1 MKKVKQLSFTL
12 KTILLTTILM
22 LLIGVILLVSSIEIQ
37 KSVLEKEMEN
47 QAMNIANQWGEKIK
61 LDLVEK
67 AAENPNTNGPDQ
79 KKLIEFFDSISENNP
94 MVAQGYVLGTDLQ
107 EGNQSVIISTPRHM
121 IEALAEFD
129 IHIGD
134 LYEQP
139 PLIVDEIKKLLETK
153 KPTATEVYEDDFGTW
168 ITVLYPISNNSGEVY
183 AYFGV
188 DVDASMVTEGESR
201 FLMTSLFILI
211 PLLIVFVLV
220 QIFVIRKNAQ
230 PLKHLSAG
238 ITEMSNGNLEIQLP
252 IREDDLGKMNQA
264 FNDMALEM
272 KQMISK
278 ISETSTTVLQSSG
291 LVKQVTDQSMD
302 ASTQVRDNIKQMTNE
317 TQVLETSVMESSAA
331 IEQMATG
338 IGEIASFSQDIAQV
352 SKDMESFAHDG
363 LSSIRNVVAQMDT
376 INETVEKS
384 SQVVSSLQE
393 RSDEISSILDV
404 ITGIS
409 AQTNLLALNAAIE
422 AARAGEHGKGFAVVA
437 QEVRKLAEESSK
449 STERISKIIEE
460 IQVETSKAVSAM
472 VVGTKET
479 QKGTEYAHA
488 TGQLFE
494 KIKAYTDQIS
504 SRIESISASS
514 QEISAGAE
522 EVSATSKELT
532 AIASNNSEFTLEIEA
547 STQEQMESIS
557 QLSDA
562 AQELNKLAREL
573 QSMVTRFK
581 A

>member
-1 MKKVKQLSFTL
+1 
-12 KTILLTTILM
+12 M

-47 QAMNIANQWGEKIK
+47 QAMTIANQWGEKIK

-121 IEALAEFD
+121 IDALAEFD

-139 PLIVDEIKKLLETK
+139 PLIVNEIKKLVETK
-153 KPTATEVYEDDFGTW
+153 KPTSTEVYEDDFGTW
-168 ITVLYPISNNSGEVY
+168 ITVLYPISNSSGEVY

-188 DVDASMVTEGESR
+188 DVDASMVTEGTSR
-201 FLMTSLFILI
+201 FLMNSLFILI

-220 QIFVIRKNAQ
+220 QIFAIRKNAQ

-238 ITEMSNGNLEIQLP
+238 IDEMRNGNLDINLP
-252 IREDDLGKMNQA
+252 TREDDLGKMNEA
-264 FNDMALEM
+264 FNDMALEL

-278 ISETSTTVLQSSG
+278 IGETSTTVLQSSG

-302 ASTQVRDNIKQMTNE
+302 ASTQVSDNIKQMTNE

-331 IEQMATG
+331 IEQMAIG

-363 LSSIRNVVAQMDT
+363 LTSIRSVVAQMDT

-504 SRIESISASS
+504 SKIESISASS

-532 AIASNNSEFTLEIEA
+532 LIASNNSEFTLEIEA

-562 AQELNKLAREL
+562 AQKLNKLANEL

>member
-1 MKKVKQLSFTL
+1 MKKLKQLSFTL

-47 QAMNIANQWGEKIK
+47 QAMTIANQWGEKIK

-67 AAENPNTNGPDQ
+67 AADNPNTNGPDQ

-121 IEALAEFD
+121 IDALAEFD

-139 PLIVDEIKKLLETK
+139 PLIVDEIKKLVETK
-153 KPTATEVYEDDFGTW
+153 KPTSTEVYEDDFGTW
-168 ITVLYPISNNSGEVY
+168 ITVLYPISNSSGEVY

-188 DVDASMVTEGESR
+188 DVDASMVTEGTSR
-201 FLMTSLFILI
+201 FLMNSLFILI

-220 QIFVIRKNAQ
+220 QIFAIRKNAQ

-238 ITEMSNGNLEIQLP
+238 IDEMRNGNLDINLP
-252 IREDDLGKMNQA
+252 TREDDLGKMNEA
-264 FNDMALEM
+264 FNDMALEL

-278 ISETSTTVLQSSG
+278 IGETSTTVLQSSG

-302 ASTQVRDNIKQMTNE
+302 ASTQVSDNIKQMTNE

-331 IEQMATG
+331 IEQMAIG

-363 LSSIRNVVAQMDT
+363 LTSIRSVVAQMDT

-504 SRIESISASS
+504 SKIESISASS

-532 AIASNNSEFTLEIEA
+532 LIASNNSEFTLEIEA

-562 AQELNKLAREL
+562 AQKLNKLANEL

-581 A
+581 S

>member
-1 MKKVKQLSFTL
+1 MKKLKQLSFTL

-47 QAMNIANQWGEKIK
+47 QAMTIANQWGEKIK

-121 IEALAEFD
+121 IDALAEFD

-139 PLIVDEIKKLLETK
+139 PLIVNEIKKLVETK
-153 KPTATEVYEDDFGTW
+153 KPTSTEVYEDDFGTW
-168 ITVLYPISNNSGEVY
+168 ITVLYPISNSSGEVY

-188 DVDASMVTEGESR
+188 DVDASMVTEGTSR
-201 FLMTSLFILI
+201 FLMNSLFILI

-220 QIFVIRKNAQ
+220 QIFAIRKNAQ

-238 ITEMSNGNLEIQLP
+238 IDEMRNGNLDINLP
-252 IREDDLGKMNQA
+252 TREDDLGKMNEA
-264 FNDMALEM
+264 FNDMALEL

-278 ISETSTTVLQSSG
+278 IGETSTTVLQSSG

-302 ASTQVRDNIKQMTNE
+302 ASTQVSDNIKQMTNE

-331 IEQMATG
+331 IEQMAIG

-363 LSSIRNVVAQMDT
+363 LTSIRSVVAQMDT

-504 SRIESISASS
+504 SKIESISASS

-532 AIASNNSEFTLEIEA
+532 LIASNNSEFTLEIEA

-562 AQELNKLAREL
+562 AQKLNKLANEL

>member
-1 MKKVKQLSFTL
+1 MKKLKQLSFTL

-47 QAMNIANQWGEKIK
+47 QAMTIANQWGEKIK

-121 IEALAEFD
+121 IDALAEFD

-139 PLIVDEIKKLLETK
+139 PLIVNEIKKLVETK
-153 KPTATEVYEDDFGTW
+153 KPTSTEVYEDDFGTW
-168 ITVLYPISNNSGEVY
+168 ITVLYPISNSSGEVY

-188 DVDASMVTEGESR
+188 DVDASMVTEGTSR
-201 FLMTSLFILI
+201 FLMNSLFILI

-220 QIFVIRKNAQ
+220 QIFAIRKNAQ

-238 ITEMSNGNLEIQLP
+238 IDEMRNGNLDINLP
-252 IREDDLGKMNQA
+252 TREDDLGKMNEA
-264 FNDMALEM
+264 FNDMALEL

-278 ISETSTTVLQSSG
+278 IGETSTTVLQSSG

-302 ASTQVRDNIKQMTNE
+302 ASTQVSDNIKQMTNE

-331 IEQMATG
+331 IEQMAIG

-363 LSSIRNVVAQMDT
+363 LTSIRSVVAQMDT

-504 SRIESISASS
+504 SKIESISASS

-532 AIASNNSEFTLEIEA
+532 LIASNNSEFTLEIEA

-562 AQELNKLAREL
+562 AQKLNKLANEL

-581 A
+581 S

>member
-1 MKKVKQLSFTL
+1 
-12 KTILLTTILM
+12 M

-201 FLMTSLFILI
+201 FLITSLFILI

>member
-1 MKKVKQLSFTL
+1 MKKLKQLSFTL
-12 KTILLTTILM
+12 KTILLTSILM

-37 KSVLEKEMEN
+37 KSVLENEMEK
-47 QAMNIANQWGEKIK
+47 QAMTIANQWGEKIK
-61 LDLVEK
+61 FDLVEK
-67 AAENPNTNGPDQ
+67 SAANPNTNGPDQ

-121 IEALAEFD
+121 IDALAEFD

-139 PLIVDEIKKLLETK
+139 PLIVDEIQKLIETK
-153 KPTATEVYEDDFGTW
+153 KPTSTEVYEDDFGTW
-168 ITVLYPISNNSGEVY
+168 ITVLYPITNKSGEVY

-188 DVDASMVTEGESR
+188 DVDASMVTEGTSR
-201 FLMTSLFILI
+201 FLMNSLLILI

-238 ITEMSNGNLEIQLP
+238 ITEMSNGNLDIQLP
-252 IREDDLGKMNQA
+252 TREDDLGKMNQA
-264 FNDMALEM
+264 FNDMALDL
-272 KQMISK
+272 KRMISK

-302 ASTQVRDNIKQMTNE
+302 ASTQVSDNIKQMTNE

-331 IEQMATG
+331 IEQMAIG

-352 SKDMESFAHDG
+352 SKDMESFAYDG
-363 LSSIRNVVAQMDT
+363 LSSIRNVVTQMDT

-504 SRIESISASS
+504 SKIESISASS

-562 AQELNKLAREL
+562 AQELNKLANEL